1 MNTPRYIVIGL
12 QTNRNGQIKPNKS
25 VFDHC
30 EIRDIKV
37 YLNSIC
43 YPYENMNIDF
53 EKNQYAILYEMYT
66 RFQESF
72 YHDRMYSRPLLTFT
86 EYKSIAPLIVIDC
99 SRQNETIKKSVIDIR
114 IEMQT
119 KTNLTQTTTMYC
131 MIIHENIISYNP
143 YTSIVNR
150 MI

>member
-72 YHDRMYSRPLLTFT
+72 YHDKINSRPLLTFT
-86 EYKSIAPLIVIDC
+86 EFKTIAPLIVIDC
-99 SRQNETIKKSVIDIR
+99 SRQNEILKKSVIDVR

-119 KTNLTQTTTMYC
+119 KTNLIQTTTMYC
-131 MIIHENIISYNP
+131 MIIHENVISYNP